1 MKVSDVMTR
10 GVISLSP
17 DDTML
22 KAARL
27 MMQYGVSGFPVLKR
41 GKLVGIITQ
50 GDFLRRAELA
60 TERAR
65 APSSDAPIG
74 ELAEHY
80 VHTHSRK
87 VGEVATREVATVAPD
102 ASLEEAVAIM
112 DRARVKR
119 LPVVQDGMLVGIIN
133 RANLVHA
140 FIVSSSD
147 PATAETPDNEIRQG
161 LLKVLEAE
169 LWAPREGLAVAVET
183 GRVQFE
189 GIICDERQR
198 TALRV
203 AAENTSGVREVS
215 DHLELEAAALA
226 CNASAPSL

>member
-27 MMQYGVSGFPVLKR
+27 MMQYGVSGFPVVVL

-65 APSSDAPIG
+65 APSSEAPVG

-80 VHTHSRK
+80 VHTHSRR

-102 ASLEEAVAIM
+102 ASLEEAVALM
-112 DRARVKR
+112 DQARVKR
-119 LPVVQDGMLVGIIN
+119 LPVVKDDMLLGIIN

-140 FIVSSSD
+140 FIVNSPE
-147 PATAETPDNEIRQG
+147 PAGSQPPDGEIREV
-161 LLKVLEAE
+161 LLKVLETE
-169 LWAPREGLAVAVET
+169 LWAPREGLAVAVEN
-183 GRVQFE
+183 GRVEFE
-189 GIICDERQR
+189 
-198 TALRV
+198 
-203 AAENTSGVREVS
+203 
-215 DHLELEAAALA
+215 
-226 CNASAPSL
+226 

>member
-10 GVISLSP
+10 GVLSLAP
-17 DDTML
+17 NDTML

-27 MMQYGVSGFPVLKR
+27 MMRYGVSGFPVLER
-41 GKLVGIITQ
+41 GKLVGILTQ

-65 APSSDAPIG
+65 APSSEAPVG

-80 VHTHSRK
+80 THTHSRK
-87 VGEVATREVATVAPD
+87 VGEVATREVATVTPD

-119 LPVVQDGMLVGIIN
+119 LPVVKDGALVGIIN

-140 FIVSSSD
+140 FIVNSPE
-147 PATAETPDNEIRQG
+147 PAGSHAPDNEIRDV
-161 LLKVLEAE
+161 LLNVLASE
-169 LWAPREGLAVAVET
+169 LWAPREAFVVAVEN
-183 GRVQFE
+183 GRVEFE
-189 GIICDERQR
+189 GVICDERQR

-203 AAENTSGVREVS
+203 AAENTDGVREVS
-215 DHLELEAAALA
+215 DHLRLQERTAG
-226 CNASAPSL
+226 

>member
-1 MKVSDVMTR
+1 MKVSDVMTC

-17 DDTML
+17 NDTML

-27 MMQYGVSGFPVLKR
+27 MMQYGVSGFPVLDR

-65 APSSDAPIG
+65 APSNEAPVG

-80 VHTHSRK
+80 VHTHSRR
-87 VGEVATREVATVAPD
+87 VGEVATRKVATVAPD

-119 LPVVQDGMLVGIIN
+119 LPVVKDGRLLGIIN

-140 FIVSSSD
+140 FIVNS
-147 PATAETPDNEIRQG
+147 PAPAAAQAPDNEIREV
-161 LLKVLEAE
+161 LLNVLEAE
-169 LWAPREGLAVAVET
+169 LWAPRERLAVAVEN
-183 GRVQFE
+183 GRVEFQ
-189 GIICDERQR
+189 GVIYDERQR

-203 AAENTSGVREVS
+203 AAENTNGVREVS
-215 DHLELEAAALA
+215 DHLELRQGPAG
-226 CNASAPSL
+226 

>member
-27 MMQYGVSGFPVLKR
+27 MMRYGVSGFPVLNL

-65 APSSDAPIG
+65 APSAQAPVG

-80 VHTHSRK
+80 VHTHSRR

-102 ASLEEAVAIM
+102 ASLAEAVAIM
-112 DRARVKR
+112 DRAHVKR
-119 LPVVQDGMLVGIIN
+119 LPVVKDGGVVGIIN
-133 RANLVHA
+133 RANLLHA
-140 FIVSSSD
+140 FIANSPQ
-147 PATAETPDNEIRQG
+147 PAAAQAPDSEIRHV
-161 LLKVLEAE
+161 LLSVLEAE
-169 LWAPREGLAVAVET
+169 LWAPRGRFTIAVAN
-183 GRVQFE
+183 GRVEFE
-189 GIICDERQR
+189 GVICDERQR

-203 AAENTSGVREVS
+203 AAENTDGVCEVS
-215 DHLELEAAALA
+215 DHLELRPGAAG
-226 CNASAPSL
+226 

>member
-17 DDTML
+17 DDSML
-22 KAARL
+22 KAAQL
-27 MMQYGVSGFPVLKR
+27 MMQYGVSGFPVLDR

-65 APSSDAPIG
+65 APTTEAPIG

-102 ASLEEAVAIM
+102 ASLEEAVAVM

-119 LPVVQDGMLVGIIN
+119 LPVVKDGMLVGIIN
-133 RANLVHA
+133 RANLLHA
-140 FIVSSSD
+140 FIVNSPK
-147 PATAETPDNEIRQG
+147 PAGSRALDSEIRRV
-161 LLKVLEAE
+161 LLKVLDSE
-169 LWAPREGLAVAVET
+169 LWAPRETLVVAVEN
-183 GRVQFE
+183 GRVKFE
-189 GIICDERQR
+189 GVICDERQR

-215 DHLELEAAALA
+215 DHLELRQEVAA
-226 CNASAPSL
+226 

>member
-1 MKVSDVMTR
+1 MKVGDVRTR

-27 MMQYGVSGFPVLKR
+27 MMQYGVSGFPVLNR
-41 GKLVGIITQ
+41 GRLVGIITQ
-50 GDFLRRAELA
+50 DDFLRRAELS
-60 TERAR
+60 TEWAC
-65 APSSDAPIG
+65 APSSEATIG

-112 DRARVKR
+112 DRAHVKR
-119 LPVVQDGMLVGIIN
+119 LPVVQDGVLVGIIN
-133 RANLVHA
+133 RSNLVHA
-140 FIVSSSD
+140 FIVNSPG
-147 PATAETPDNEIRQG
+147 PAAAQAPDSEIREV
-161 LLKVLEAE
+161 LFKVLEVE
-169 LWAPREGLAVAVET
+169 LWAPRERLAVAVEN

-189 GIICDERQR
+189 GVICDERQR

-203 AAENTSGVREVS
+203 AAENTRGVREVS
-215 DHLELEAAALA
+215 DHLELAGRGGAGPRHV
-226 CNASAPSL
+226 SA

>member
-1 MKVSDVMTR
+1 MKINDVMTR

-17 DDTML
+17 DDSML

-27 MMQYGVSGFPVLKR
+27 MLQYGVSGFPVLDR

-65 APSSDAPIG
+65 TPSSEAPVG

-102 ASLEEAVAIM
+102 ASLEEAVALM

-119 LPVVQDGMLVGIIN
+119 LPVVKDGMLVGIIN
-133 RANLVHA
+133 RANLLHA
-140 FIVSSSD
+140 FIVNS
-147 PATAETPDNEIRQG
+147 AEPSGSHAPDSEIRDV
-161 LLKVLEAE
+161 LLKVLETE
-169 LWAPREGLAVAVET
+169 LWAPRETLVVGVED
-183 GRVQFE
+183 GRVEFE
-189 GIICDERQR
+189 GVICDERQR

-203 AAENTSGVREVS
+203 AAENTDGVRAVS
-215 DHLELEAAALA
+215 DHLELRHEVDA
-226 CNASAPSL
+226 